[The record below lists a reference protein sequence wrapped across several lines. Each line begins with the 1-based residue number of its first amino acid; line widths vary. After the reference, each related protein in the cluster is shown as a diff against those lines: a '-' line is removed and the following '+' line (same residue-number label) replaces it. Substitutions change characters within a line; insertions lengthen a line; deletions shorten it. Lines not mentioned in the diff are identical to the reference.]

1 MFYFLRGLCLTIW
14 PFRTIRDLMT
24 LLWYAFAGG
33 FATAMHYAVL
43 LTFVEVFDLPAAP
56 SAAAGA
62 LVGALMAYLIN
73 WYKTFAASAARHRQ
87 ALPRFMLIAVAGAA
101 VNGAMVWVGAENLH
115 WHYLVAQSAATLSV
129 LGLTYRLNRCWTFA

>member
-1 MFYFLRGLCLTIW
+1 
-14 PFRTIRDLMT
+14 
-24 LLWYAFAGG
+24 
-33 FATAMHYAVL
+33 MHYAVL

-73 WYKTFAASAARHRQ
+73 WYKTFAASATRHRQ

-101 VNGAMVWVGAENLH
+101 VNGAMVWVGAEKLH

-129 LGLTYRLNRCWTFA
+129 LGLTYRLNRGWTFA